1 MLDAGQ
7 RSTIFAPEF
16 SHLVGQNAPD
26 IKQMVFAYL
35 GTQYETARLEFPAWV
50 SEDGLLDRAVSIVL
64 HQCLLGR
71 GYPNC
76 LTLAHQF
83 AALHNVD
90 RESYYFLLERA
101 GLLSGTSEKARGKRM
116 IGQAI

>member
-1 MLDAGQ
+1 MLEAGR
-7 RSTIFAPEF
+7 RSAIFAPEF

-35 GTQYETARLEFPAWV
+35 GTRYEAARLEFPAWV
-50 SEDGLLDRAVSIVL
+50 REDGLLDRACSIAL
-64 HQCLLGR
+64 HQCHLGR

-101 GLLSGTSEKARGKRM
+101 GLLARTSEKAHGKRVV
-116 IGQAI
+116 GQAI